1 MPNVSSVKSKTF
13 GDVAAADTASL
24 AALQTLGGAGDM
36 TLKAAAGTGAYNG
49 TNLAQLVDITCGAD
63 VASVTFSVTG
73 TDVNGDAQTETLT
86 GPDTTTVSSANKYAT
101 VTSIVAS
108 GSITTQIQAGILG
121 TGALTGIVF
130 AGRTRIRGITGTS
143 KAVAGSIVFKN
154 TSITGTSLLTI
165 PLTGAVDSID
175 PYIPD
180 NGVLFDAGAYV
191 NLTAASV
198 TGVTVYYDG

>member
-1 MPNVSSVKSKTF
+1 MPNVSAVKAKYF
-13 GDVAAADTASL
+13 EPD
-24 AALQTLGGAGDM
+24 
-36 TLKAAAGTGAYNG
+36 
-49 TNLAQLVDITCGAD
+49 GAD
-63 VASVTFSVTG
+63 NDQVSATG
-73 TDVNGDAQTETLT
+73 TATTLVIADGGPYGNLTETITLTSSADNSGITFDIIGTDGNGDTQTDTGIT
-86 GPDTTTVSSANKYAT
+86 GPDSETVSFLTKFAT
-101 VTSIVAS
+101 VTSIIAS
-108 GSITTQIQAGILG
+108 GPITTQIQAGILG

-165 PLTGAVDSID
+165 PLTGAASSID

>member
-1 MPNVSSVKSKTF
+1 MANVTNVKSKFFEPDGVDNDQVSASGSATTL
-13 GDVAAADTASL
+13 VIADGGPYGNLTETI
-24 AALQTLGGAGDM
+24 TLFSS
-36 TLKAAAGTGAYNG
+36 
-49 TNLAQLVDITCGAD
+49 AD
-63 VASVTFSVTG
+63 NRGNDFTITG
-73 TDVNGDAQTETLT
+73 TDGNGDAQTEVLT
-86 GPDTTTVSSANKYAT
+86 GPNAASTVNSVNKYAT
-101 VTSIVAS
+101 ITSIVSDGA
-108 GSITTQIQAGILG
+108 IATDIQAGILG

-143 KAVAGSIVFKN
+143 KAVAGNIVFKN

-165 PLTGAVDSID
+165 PLTGAVDTID

-180 NGVLFDAGAYV
+180 NGVLFKAGAYV

>member
-1 MPNVSSVKSKTF
+1 MPNVSAVKAKF
-13 GDVAAADTASL
+13 FEPDGVDTDQVSA
-24 AALQTLGGAGDM
+24 
-36 TLKAAAGTGAYNG
+36 
-49 TNLAQLVDITCGAD
+49 
-63 VASVTFSVTG
+63 VASATSLVIADAGPYGNLTETITVTSPSGNNTGITFSIVG
-73 TDVNGDAQTETLT
+73 TDGNGDAQTETGVT
-86 GPDTTTVSSANKYAT
+86 GPGAGLTVSFTDKYKT
-101 VTSIVAS
+101 VTSITAS
-108 GSITTQIQAGILG
+108 GGITTSISAGILG
-121 TGALTGIVF
+121 TGALTGVVF

-143 KAVAGSIVFKN
+143 KAVAGNIVFKN

-165 PLTGAVDSID
+165 PLTGAVASID

>member
-1 MPNVSSVKSKTF
+1 MGNVTSVKSKFFEPQAVDDNAVSTTGTATTLVIADGGPYGNLTETITLYSSGNNSGNTF
-13 GDVAAADTASL
+13 
-24 AALQTLGGAGDM
+24 TL
-36 TLKAAAGTGAYNG
+36 
-49 TNLAQLVDITCGAD
+49 
-63 VASVTFSVTG
+63 TG
-73 TDVNGDAQTETLT
+73 TDGNGDAQTEDLT
-86 GPDTTTVSSANKYAT
+86 GPNAGTVNSANKYLT
-101 VTSIVAS
+101 VTSIVSDGA
-108 GSITTQIQAGILG
+108 IATDIQAGILG
-121 TGALTGIVF
+121 TGALTGTVF

-165 PLTGAVDSID
+165 PLTGAVSSID

-191 NLTAASV
+191 NITAADV

>member
-1 MPNVSSVKSKTF
+1 MANVSDVKSKFFEPDGVDT
-13 GDVAAADTASL
+13 DQVSAVAAAT
-24 AALQTLGGAGDM
+24 TLVIADAGPYGNL
-36 TLKAAAGTGAYNG
+36 TETITITSPSGNNTGI
-49 TNLAQLVDITCGAD
+49 TFDII
-63 VASVTFSVTG
+63 G
-73 TDVNGDAQTETLT
+73 TDGNGDAQTETGIT
-86 GPDTTTVSSANKYAT
+86 GPGAGLTVSTADKYRT
-101 VTSIVAS
+101 VTSIIAS
-108 GSITTQIQAGILG
+108 GGITTSISAGILG

-143 KAVAGSIVFKN
+143 KASAGNIVFKN

-165 PLTGAVDSID
+165 PLTGAVSSID

-191 NLTAASV
+191 NITAADI